1 MKKNEK
7 NNVSATSI
15 EGSIQK
21 NTKLMTKIM
30 TFLVVVTLICLLL
43 LGGSGLGVK
52 NYADFAIDVEQA
64 IAAQNKWTLE
74 VTNHLAE
81 GKTPEVEMD
90 AEKCDYAKWYA
101 NLDKGR
107 IKKDEVQAALDEAL
121 VLHEEIHK
129 LVQSGSNVEEITE
142 KYEQINEKMTVVSD
156 YFSKVKD
163 GRYLRLVVVLDIA
176 MIISVVFAILTPK
189 YIRKSS
195 KILSKT
201 IAEPVNNVAEW
212 AKELAMGA
220 DDIDFSG
227 KESNLDEAN
236 QMIEAFKEMATSI
249 QENVKVVQRVAEG
262 DMTAFVN
269 IRSSK
274 DSLAKNLYKMV
285 QNNDIMFN
293 EIANIADRVSS
304 GADDIANASN
314 SLADSCTKQVHSITD
329 FKEAVSETSR
339 LLSDN
344 VETIGKSKELSDDI
358 KKEIILNNEKM
369 NNLLKAMEDI
379 SESSDKISAVI
390 TTIED
395 IASQTNLLALNAAI
409 EAARAGDSGRGF
421 AVVAEQVRHLA
432 EQSAEA
438 VVESRE
444 LIEDTIAKA
453 NVGNNIASE
462 TSETFDKIAK
472 TAEEI
477 YKFNEVMIEAGQNQN
492 EQLKVIERDI
502 VSISD
507 LVSTSAAISEETA
520 ASCDMLNE
528 NADELKE
535 AMGKFNLRK
544 REPGK
549 AYIPPEKKGDMEF
562 ESQAQINYDKAMRSG
577 RENKGWG

>member
-1 MKKNEK
+1 MKSEK
-7 NNVSATSI
+7 KGDSVSVTSI

-21 NTKLMTKIM
+21 NTKFMTKIM
-30 TFLVVVTLICLLL
+30 TFLVVVTLMCLLL

-64 IAAQNKWTLE
+64 IASQSQWTLE
-74 VTNHLAE
+74 VTNAFAE
-81 GKTPEVEMD
+81 GKTPNVEID
-90 AEKCDYAKWYA
+90 HTKCEFAKWYDD
-101 NLDKGR
+101 LDLGR
-107 IKKDEVQAALDEAL
+107 IKKDEVMSELEEAL

-129 LVQSGSNVEEITE
+129 LAKSGADVNLISE
-142 KYEQINEKMTVVSD
+142 KYHKINENMTVVSD
-156 YFSKVKD
+156 YFSNVKD
-163 GRYLRLVVVLDIA
+163 GRYLRLVVILDIA
-176 MIISVVFAILTPK
+176 MIVSVLFVIFTPRVIK
-189 YIRKSS
+189 KSS

-201 IAEPVNNVAEW
+201 IAEPVNSVADW

-227 KESNLDEAN
+227 KESTLDEAN
-236 QMIEAFKEMATSI
+236 QMIEAFKEMASSI

-285 QNNDIMFN
+285 QNNDLMFN
-293 EIANIADRVSS
+293 DIANIADRVSS

-329 FKEAVSETSR
+329 FKDAVSETSR

-344 VETIGKSKELSDDI
+344 VVTIGKSKELSDDI
-358 KKEIILNNEKM
+358 KNEIILNTEKM
-369 NNLLKAMEDI
+369 NQLLKAMEDI
-379 SESSDKISAVI
+379 TEASDKISAVI

-409 EAARAGDSGRGF
+409 EAARAGEAGRGF

-438 VVESRE
+438 VVESKD
-444 LIEDTIAKA
+444 LIEDTINKA
-453 NVGNNIASE
+453 NIGNNIADE
-462 TSETFDKIAK
+462 TSETFEKIAK
-472 TAEEI
+472 IAEEI
-477 YKFNEVMIEAGQNQN
+477 YKYNEMMIEAGKNQN

-528 NADELKE
+528 NADELKK

-544 REPGK
+544 RETGK
-549 AYIPPEKKGDMEF
+549 AYIPPEKKGDEVF
-562 ESQAQINYDKAMRSG
+562 ELEAQKNY
-577 RENKGWG
+577 ENAVKNGKLGC

>member
-1 MKKNEK
+1 MKREK
-7 NNVSATSI
+7 KGNSVSATSI

-30 TFLVVVTLICLLL
+30 TFLVVVTLMCLLL

-52 NYADFAIDVEQA
+52 NYADFAIAVEQA
-64 IAAQNKWTLE
+64 IAAQNEWTLM
-74 VTNHLAE
+74 VTHSIAE
-81 GKTPEVEMD
+81 NKSIEAEMD
-90 AEKCDYAKWYA
+90 ANKCEYAKWYE

-107 IKKDEVQAALDEAL
+107 IKDDEVQSALDEAL
-121 VLHEEIHK
+121 VLHKEIHEMAK
-129 LVQSGSNVEEITE
+129 SGADVATIT
-142 KYEQINEKMTVVSD
+142 KKHSQIDEKMTVVSD
-156 YFSKVKD
+156 YFSHIKD
-163 GRYLRLVVVLDIA
+163 LRYIRLVVILDIA
-176 MIISVVFAILTPK
+176 MIVSVLFVIFTPK
-189 YIRKSS
+189 VIKKSS

-201 IAEPVNNVAEW
+201 IAEPVNSVADW

-293 EIANIADRVSS
+293 DIANIADRVSS

-314 SLADSCTKQVHSITD
+314 SLADSCTKQVHSIAD
-329 FKEAVSETSR
+329 FKDAVSETSR
-339 LLSDN
+339 LLSEN
-344 VETIGKSKELSDDI
+344 VENIGKSKELSDDI
-358 KKEIILNNEKM
+358 KNEIVLNTEKM
-369 NNLLKAMEDI
+369 NQLLRAMEDI
-379 SESSDKISAVI
+379 SEASDKISAII

-409 EAARAGDSGRGF
+409 EAARAGEAGRGF

-438 VVESRE
+438 VVESKD
-444 LIEDTIAKA
+444 LIEDTINKA
-453 NVGNNIASE
+453 NIGNNIADE
-462 TSETFDKIAK
+462 TSETFEKIAK

-477 YKFNEVMIEAGQNQN
+477 YKYNEMMIEAGKNQN

-549 AYIPPEKKGDMEF
+549 AYIPPEKKGDMAF
-562 ESQAQINYDKAMRSG
+562 ESEAQRNYEKAVENG
-577 RENKGWG
+577 RVRQI